1 MPEER
6 DDAAVLEGAGDFTS
20 GEGLVAFAGLVV
32 IAGWLIFSVILADYG
47 TDWLM
52 LSLAVAAALLPRLDQ
67 EKVERFHP
75 LPHLMKV
82 IGYGLAL
89 LALFSL
95 ILDVRYGIL
104 DDVSDILGGLVTYAA
119 GAMAFMGAR
128 QIQL

>member
-6 DDAAVLEGAGDFTS
+6 DDSAVLEGAGDFTS

-67 EKVERFHP
+67 EKVERFHS
-75 LPHLMKV
+75 LPQLMKV

-89 LALFSL
+89 LALFAL

-104 DDVSDILGGLVTYAA
+104 DDFSDILGGLVTYAA